1 MKIQE
6 IIKFIVW
13 NSIFDKIEELNEV
26 FGLENIEENY
36 PIKKERKHKKINDE
50 ELNEI
55 YKSLNE
61 KIDKMPF
68 IKIV

>member
-1 MKIQE
+1 MKE
-6 IIKFIVW
+6 
-13 NSIFDKIEELNEV
+13 SIRKNRAQ
-26 FGLENIEENY
+26 
-36 PIKKERKHKKINDE
+36 IKKERKHKKTNDE

-61 KIDKMPF
+61 KIDEMPF